1 MLRVVAKLHR
11 TVNAVRTNA
20 EFPWMTMARALT
32 RFAACALAFIFLFP
46 VVVIVPSCGD
56 CGHGEDCD
64 AARTVFPRRKRT
76 FSLQRPRCSWII
88 WLA

>member
-32 RFAACALAFIFLFP
+32 RFAACALAFIF
-46 VVVIVPSCGD
+46 
-56 CGHGEDCD
+56 
-64 AARTVFPRRKRT
+64 
-76 FSLQRPRCSWII
+76 FSLLPSSFFWSELQVQRVALNSLISLLLNDIAQMSSIVLRHR
-88 WLA
+88 